1 MDTQEKQNM
10 PKSTKV
16 CIFIIVVLFIST
28 ICIAYFG
35 SEYAYNN
42 GYKAGYSAG
51 KDAGY
56 GVGYTKGHAE
66 GYADAENDYNSSN
79 DGGYLGP
86 YTGEYDYDDT
96 EYSVFV
102 TPSGEK
108 YHRNGCQYISGKYN
122 LKIYAS
128 ADEAANDGYEP
139 CSVCNPY

>member
-1 MDTQEKQNM
+1 MKRIAAIICTIALTF
-10 PKSTKV
+10 SLTG
-16 CIFIIVVLFIST
+16 CIYTEDDIDE
-28 ICIAYFG
+28 ARQDG
-35 SEYAYNN
+35 YNE
-42 GYKAGYSAG
+42 GYEVGYEEGYSA
-51 KDAGY
+51 
-56 GVGYTKGHAE
+56 AE
-66 GYADAENDYNSSN
+66 DSYEDNYDS
-79 DGGYLGP
+79 GYLGP